1 LDASPG
7 FASGG
12 VNLPGGTRGPG
23 AILGRAA
30 PRRHPTW
37 RAADDCF
44 CDAPGRPAA
53 GRRPHDDCLPRREL
67 RLVGLERRL
76 GLGRQPVRLAAR
88 LEQQLED
95 NTVAEGDYEVIEVA
109 ELAQR
114 PGMLRLR
121 LQAPQRP
128 GDEHALFLDLPQ
140 RAVAPRG
147 IAQGDVVTA
156 KLRPYGVEFAR
167 ADTREPFLLLLADD
181 WRGDLDPQA
190 VTL

>member
-1 LDASPG
+1 MTVSAMRLAGLLLAGALTTTPCLAES
-7 FASGG
+7 FASSASSAGSASVG
-12 VNLPGGTRGPG
+12 SLSDSLRGSSNSSTG
-23 AILGRAA
+23 
-30 PRRHPTW
+30 
-37 RAADDCF
+37 
-44 CDAPGRPAA
+44 
-53 GRRPHDDCLPRREL
+53 
-67 RLVGLERRL
+67 
-76 GLGRQPVRLAAR
+76 
-88 LEQQLED
+88 

-109 ELAQR
+109 ELPQR

-147 IAQGDVVTA
+147 IVRGDVVTA
-156 KLRPYGVEFAR
+156 RHRPYGVEFAR

-181 WRGDLDPQA
+181 WRGELDPHA